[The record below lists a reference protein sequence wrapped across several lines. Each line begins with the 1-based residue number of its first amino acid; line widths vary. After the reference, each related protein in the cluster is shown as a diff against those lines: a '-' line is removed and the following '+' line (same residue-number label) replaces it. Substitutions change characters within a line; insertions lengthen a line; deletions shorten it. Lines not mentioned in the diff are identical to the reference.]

1 MKRLA
6 YLRPRCFDFLP
17 QRSRRRPAA
26 RATKINTESL
36 EVRSL
41 LAGNVLAS
49 IQAGGLTLQGDNLD
63 NDVRIDFDATTFS
76 ISGLNGT
83 TINGDASFSRP
94 ISEISGVN
102 RIGISLGN
110 GNDSLGVFGTLP
122 ERGFVGT
129 TTVDSGAGNDVLFMD
144 GDINLGGDLNIRTQ
158 AGDDVVVLRGST
170 VADANI
176 HTGAGNDRV
185 GLLDV
190 TVVDDLFIDASAGAD
205 IVGVAGLAVGDKT
218 RVVLGSGDDTLLS
231 DGSFTD
237 ENGVAAGSNRF
248 FDRVDVLGGA
258 GNDSFVV
265 TGEHQAVQEI
275 VVHGQSGRDAG
286 LLAGV
291 SGNISKVKVRS
302 VRDTVSASVAEG
314 LADQVRDQLTELTAF
329 FGETTVTPPPV
340 VDPGTT
346 SFNEAAL
353 GADAFG
359 NGVFNP
365 LAAGTLSAT
374 RGSLTIDG
382 QLNATASD
390 SVDGI
395 LFSLDA
401 AATIDLTGLP
411 TGTGGQPNSNVS
423 YRLVRVS
430 DVLEAGG
437 MTIAMTDF
445 TPIESDNT
453 GAGFSAE
460 LSAGTYLILAES
472 NITTGVENYR
482 LELGV
487 EGSMPEQPDT
497 IQIEE
502 LNGRRD
508 QTGNDLS
515 GTNSAIIY
523 GDTNINGFVG
533 IVGNTFV
540 DTIDQYFIPPE
551 SISGSGNITASATN
565 NNVTVELVDRAS
577 GRVLNSGS
585 SSARIAKSEI
595 GDQGLF
601 VRLTSSFNIPGNIGN
616 MFQSYSLSVS
626 GLV

>member
-49 IQAGGLTLQGDNLD
+49 IQAGGLALQGDSLD

-144 GDINLGGDLNIRTQ
+144 GDINLGGDLNINTQ

-265 TGEHQAVQEI
+265 TGEHQAVREI

-340 VDPGTT
+340 VDPGTNE
-346 SFNEAAL
+346 FNEAAGL
-353 GADAFG
+353 QRAALFERQVELARHAASETPAQFSRTVRRVVDRLSVAGG
-359 NGVFNP
+359 
-365 LAAGTLSAT
+365 LERSERQRMAAG
-374 RGSLTIDG
+374 LTYGMNDETGMGWIRAELHPDDF
-382 QLNATASD
+382 QRVARR
-390 SVDGI
+390 
-395 LFSLDA
+395 LDA
-401 AATIDLTGLP
+401 AVTI
-411 TGTGGQPNSNVS
+411 Q
-423 YRLVRVS
+423 RLQGEAYVRV
-430 DVLEAGG
+430 
-437 MTIAMTDF
+437 
-445 TPIESDNT
+445 
-453 GAGFSAE
+453 
-460 LSAGTYLILAES
+460 
-472 NITTGVENYR
+472 
-482 LELGV
+482 
-487 EGSMPEQPDT
+487 
-497 IQIEE
+497 
-502 LNGRRD
+502 
-508 QTGNDLS
+508 
-515 GTNSAIIY
+515 
-523 GDTNINGFVG
+523 
-533 IVGNTFV
+533 
-540 DTIDQYFIPPE
+540 
-551 SISGSGNITASATN
+551 
-565 NNVTVELVDRAS
+565 
-577 GRVLNSGS
+577 
-585 SSARIAKSEI
+585 
-595 GDQGLF
+595 
-601 VRLTSSFNIPGNIGN
+601 
-616 MFQSYSLSVS
+616 
-626 GLV
+626 